1 MTRPFKTYDMTTAQ
15 IGDVVMSP
23 TWRDHRGVVT
33 LMNDMQ
39 RVVVWDDKT
48 ITLHPK
54 DGLNMCVPPLAWLG
68 NDPIYV
74 GDVIYSTRSSKLQY
88 VIVGKLPSGSIES
101 DCGHDRVIIA
111 VDQEG
116 KINQSLL
123 TFEMPKRVIEVNGK
137 TFPEPERMPPERGT
151 VYWVADLFKG
161 TVIGRS
167 WDDDKAD
174 IRAFNNGL
182 VHLTAEAANA
192 HLDALFSI
200 SATV

>member
-74 GDVIYSTRSSKLQY
+74 GDVIYSTGSSKFHY
-88 VIVGKLPSGSIES
+88 VIIGKLPSGSIES
-101 DCGHDRVIIA
+101 NCGHTRVIIA

-123 TFEMPKRVIEVNGK
+123 TFEAPKRVIEVNGR
-137 TFPEPERMPPERGT
+137 TFPEPERVPPKRGT
-151 VYWVADLFKG
+151 IYWTPYLLATAVVD
-161 TVIGRS
+161 RS
-167 WDDDKAD
+167 WYDDDLD
-174 IRAFNNGL
+174 MRALNRGL
-182 VHLTAEAANA
+182 VHLTAEAAEA
-192 HLDALFSI
+192 HIDALLSI

>member
-74 GDVIYSTRSSKLQY
+74 GDVIYATGSSKFHY

-101 DCGHDRVIIA
+101 NCGHTRVIIA

-151 VYWVADLFKG
+151 MYWVADLFTG
-161 TVIGRS
+161 IVVGRG
-167 WDDDKAD
+167 WDDDEAD
-174 IRAFNNGL
+174 MHALNKGL
-182 VHLTAEAANA
+182 VHRTAEAANA

>member
-39 RVVVWDDKT
+39 RVVVWDDET

-74 GDVIYSTRSSKLQY
+74 GDVIYSTRSSKFQY
-88 VIVGKLPSGSIES
+88 VIVGKLSSGLIES
-101 DCGHDRVIIA
+101 NCGHERVTIE

-116 KINQSLL
+116 KINQSLW
-123 TFEMPKRVIEVNGK
+123 TFEMPKRVIEVNGR
-137 TFPEPERMPPERGT
+137 TFPEPERVPPKRGT
-151 VYWVADLFKG
+151 IYWTPYLLATAVVD
-161 TVIGRS
+161 RS
-167 WDDDKAD
+167 WDDDD
-174 IRAFNNGL
+174 FDMRALNRGL
-182 VHLTAEAANA
+182 VHLTAEAAEA
-192 HLDALFSI
+192 HIDALLSI

>member
-33 LMNDMQ
+33 LMNNMQ
-39 RVVVWDDKT
+39 RVVVWDDET

-74 GDVIYSTRSSKLQY
+74 GDVIYSTKSSKLHY
-88 VIVGKLPSGSIES
+88 VIVGKLSSGSIES

-123 TFEMPKRVIEVNGK
+123 TFEAPKRVIEVNGK
-137 TFPEPERMPPERGT
+137 TFPKPERTLPERGT
-151 VYWVADLFKG
+151 VYWVADLFLG
-161 TVIGRS
+161 LVVSRS
-167 WDDDKAD
+167 WNNEAYD

>member
-101 DCGHDRVIIA
+101 NCGRARVIIA

-116 KINQSLL
+116 KINQSML

-137 TFPEPERMPPERGT
+137 TFPEPERTLPERGT
-151 VYWVADLFKG
+151 VYWVADLFLG
-161 TVIGRS
+161 LVVSRS
-167 WDDDKAD
+167 WNDDAYD